1 MATATHKQAEEAV
14 VFFPTMERRK
24 FTPKTRALYYLLI
37 RANVSSRNI
46 KPLLDQICELL
57 GVRHGKFAG
66 ATTAKTMVHE
76 MNALHKQAAA
86 GRLKAADY
94 NLIMGADGASK
105 LGFDRYAEALF
116 ANVAGPGT
124 DIVSEVVNVSDMAG
138 KDAGSHADT
147 TEATYSLLAKLF
159 NVAQEIRG
167 LEARTTSVELMSRYV
182 GAVSDSA
189 ATQLAAWDKVGERI
203 SVDASLGTTASDLAP
218 VPAAAVL
225 YKKGT
230 VLAVWAPGG
239 EDAEFWT
246 GVVQKTVAGGDEAAT
261 LSWLEPTDESTEYGT
276 CGAYEEVVESLRV
289 KTATVI
295 CPLSARM
302 LRGNFKLADTE
313 RCNIMKVVEAA
324 PPEFK
329 KFRCFLHKVR
339 AAQGW
344 LSALSVFNK
353 TIMKSILYGAFV
365 WARRALNRRVISRRR
380 FWARAGYE
388 SN

>member
-147 TEATYSLLAKLF
+147 TEATYMQLAKLF

-167 LEARTTSVELMSRYV
+167 LEARTTSVELMSRCV

-302 LRGNFKLADTE
+302 HRGKFKLADKE
-313 RCNIMKVVEAA
+313 RCNIIKVVEAA
-324 PPEFK
+324 APEFK

-365 WARRALNRRVISRRR
+365 WARRALSRRVISRRR
-380 FWARAGYE
+380 FWARA
-388 SN
+388 

>member
-1 MATATHKQAEEAV
+1 
-14 VFFPTMERRK
+14 
-24 FTPKTRALYYLLI
+24 
-37 RANVSSRNI
+37 
-46 KPLLDQICELL
+46 
-57 GVRHGKFAG
+57 
-66 ATTAKTMVHE
+66 
-76 MNALHKQAAA
+76 
-86 GRLKAADY
+86 
-94 NLIMGADGASK
+94 MGADGASK

-147 TEATYSLLAKLF
+147 TENTYTQLAKLF

-167 LEARTTSVELMSRYV
+167 LEARTTSVELMSHCV

-203 SVDASLGTTASDLAP
+203 SVGASLGTAASDLAAAASDLAP

-239 EDAEFWT
+239 EDAEFWM
-246 GVVQKTVAGGDEAAT
+246 GVVQKTVACGDEAAT
-261 LSWLEPTDESTEYGT
+261 LSWLEPADESMEYGT

-365 WARRALNRRVISRRR
+365 WARRALSRRVISRRR
-380 FWARAGYE
+380 FWARA
-388 SN
+388 